1 MRNETTKPEA
11 WHVKYSNMQYGSQM
25 MILTYQIWP
34 NKINSSFF
42 TAYQHKVAR
51 TRNPA
56 ETNTVNTA
64 VHE

>member
-1 MRNETTKPEA
+1 
-11 WHVKYSNMQYGSQM
+11 MQCGSPM

-34 NKINSSFF
+34 NKINSNFF